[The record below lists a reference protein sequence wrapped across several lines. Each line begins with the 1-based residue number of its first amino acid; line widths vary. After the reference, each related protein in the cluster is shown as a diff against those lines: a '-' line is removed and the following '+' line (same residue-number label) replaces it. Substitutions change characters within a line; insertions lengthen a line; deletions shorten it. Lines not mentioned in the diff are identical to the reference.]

1 MQARGLIKG
10 AWAWTF
16 AGALALLG
24 AAALVLAWWAPQVEA
39 ASISSTRVTV
49 TGTARAVRDSD
60 QAVING
66 EILGRGET
74 SIEAQAAAN
83 RVYEAVVQALQRLG
97 VKHEAGYYALHPQW
111 VYRGEEAPVMVGY
124 EARRQLS
131 VHVDDVARVGEV
143 VEALLE
149 AGINSIYGI
158 EYSFS
163 ERERVEEEVLAAA
176 LRDARRKAD
185 VVAAELGMRVLAVQ
199 EVNVGQAGYYPVMRA
214 MAVDSARPAMAPS
227 PVTID
232 ATVTVTYLL
241 AAVN

>member
-1 MQARGLIKG
+1 MQTRALVKG
-10 AWAWTF
+10 ARAWGL
-16 AGALALLG
+16 AGVLAVL
-24 AAALVLAWWAPQVEA
+24 LAWWAPQAEA
-39 ASISSTRVTV
+39 ASLSSTRVTV
-49 TGTARAVRDSD
+49 TGAASAVRDSD

-83 RVYEAVVQALQRLG
+83 RIYEAVAKALRRLG

-111 VYRGEEAPVMVGY
+111 VYRGEEAPVMAGY

-131 VHVDDVARVGEV
+131 VHVDDVARVGEI

-158 EYSFS
+158 EYTVSD
-163 ERERVEEEVLAAA
+163 RERVEEEVLAAA

-185 VVAAELGMRVLAVQ
+185 VVAAELGMKVLAVE

-214 MAVDSARPAMAPS
+214 VALEAARPAMAPS
-227 PVTID
+227 PVSID

-241 AAVN
+241 AAVD